1 MNDAEIRERSCRFG
15 EHGRL
20 VGIVTEPAK
29 SPRAAAVMVT
39 AGLTPKFGPFR
50 LYAQLARRLAGDGL
64 LVLRFDL
71 GGIGDSVPAHGALPL
86 KKRTEEEIRA
96 AVDHLSE
103 RGAPGGLVLGGLC
116 SGAEDAFRYAAID
129 PRVTGLF
136 LIDPFA
142 FPTFGWIWRDYLIR
156 GVRRGLALAGFLP
169 TYRAG
174 DGGRS
179 TLIHYEYMRYDECS
193 RIMRALVAR
202 KVGIHFLYTG
212 GMRESF
218 NHKRQF
224 KAMFRDV
231 DFQNPPTVAYFPQLR
246 HTQVLEADRQ
256 LVIDSIARRLS
267 PVPTGCPA

>member
-1 MNDAEIRERSCRFG
+1 MNNAEVRERSCRFG

-20 VGIVTEPAK
+20 AGIITEPVR
-29 SPRAAAVMVT
+29 SPRAAVVMVT

-71 GGIGDSVPAHGALPL
+71 GGIGDSVPASTALPL
-86 KKRTEEEIRA
+86 KKRTEMEIRA
-96 AVDHLSE
+96 AIDHLS
-103 RGAPGGLVLGGLC
+103 GHGVAGGLVLGGLC

-156 GVRRGLALAGFLP
+156 GVRRGLALAGLLP

-174 DGGRS
+174 DDDES
-179 TLIHYEYMRYDECS
+179 SLIHYEYMRYDECS

-202 KVGIHFLYTG
+202 NVGMHFVYTG
-212 GMRESF
+212 GMRKTF

-224 KAMFRDV
+224 SAMFRDI
-231 DFQNPPTVAYFPQLR
+231 DFQDPPTVDYFPQLR
-246 HTQVLEADRQ
+246 HTQVLQADRE
-256 LVIDSIARRLS
+256 LVIESIARGLS
-267 PVPTGCPA
+267 SALIRCAA